1 MKTEVLSKLGVISGD
16 NLEAVLTSLDLTVS
30 TERRKKD
37 KAVFNAIVRYL
48 TSEAVEDLQD

>member
-1 MKTEVLSKLGVISGD
+1 MKTEVLSKLGVISDD
-16 NLEAVLTSLDLTVS
+16 NLEAVLTSLDLTFS
-30 TERRKKD
+30 AERRKKD